1 MATIKHKRGT
11 SDPGTS
17 DVAVGEL
24 AINTTDGG
32 LFTQT
37 DGGSV
42 VEIGGSSASATDVN
56 VSKGFESA
64 ATVPSNWSIG
74 ANNNAMF
81 PGPMT
86 VASGVT
92 ITVPANRTLTVV

>member
-11 SDPGTS
+11 SNPSTS

-42 VEIGGSSASATDVN
+42 VEIGG
-56 VSKGFESA
+56 EEE
-64 ATVPSNWSIG
+64 
-74 ANNNAMF
+74 
-81 PGPMT
+81 
-86 VASGVT
+86 
-92 ITVPANRTLTVV
+92 

>member
-11 SDPGTS
+11 SDPSTS

-42 VEIGGSSASATDVN
+42 VELSLIH
-56 VSKGFESA
+56 
-64 ATVPSNWSIG
+64 I
-74 ANNNAMF
+74 
-81 PGPMT
+81 
-86 VASGVT
+86 
-92 ITVPANRTLTVV
+92 

>member
-11 SDPGTS
+11 SDPSAS

-32 LFTQT
+32 VFTKT

-42 VEIGGSSASATDVN
+42 VEVGGEGGLSSDSDGNTIGGT
-56 VSKGFESA
+56 
-64 ATVPSNWSIG
+64 
-74 ANNNAMF
+74 NA
-81 PGPMT
+81 GD
-86 VASGVT
+86 T
-92 ITVPANRTLTVV
+92 ITSGQGTKNTLIGFDAGTDPVSYTHLTLPTTG